1 MTGTGHKTEAGGP
14 AMLLEVNDLTVRL
27 QGSAGV
33 VHAVSQIS
41 FTLQQGRTLGIVGE
55 SGSGKSVMARAL
67 MRLLP
72 RRATVALEGDAWLTY
87 DGQRHNLLTLPEKT
101 LRGLRGP
108 AMAMVFQDP
117 MTALNP
123 VLTIAVQ
130 LCEPLR
136 LHQHLSPA
144 DARSRATEL
153 LARVGIPDPVA
164 RLDQYPHQLS
174 GGMRQR
180 VVIAI
185 AIACNPRLLIADEP
199 TTALDVTV
207 QRQILDGLADLQRE
221 RQMGMLLITHDLGV
235 VASRADHIAV
245 MYAGRIVEYAPV
257 QTLFSAMCHP
267 YTEALLK
274 SIPRLSDPAHTRL
287 HAIPGRPPQVIDPE
301 PGCAFAPRCP
311 YARPRCR
318 AETPRLMEGRHVDHR
333 HACFYPVGTGVSASP
348 EPAQDGPD
356 GHVTLSSQ
364 AGERS

>member
-1 MTGTGHKTEAGGP
+1 MTVLEQRPGAVDSP
-14 AMLLEVNDLTVRL
+14 LLEVRNLSVRL
-27 QGSAGV
+27 RGSAGV
-33 VHAVSQIS
+33 VHAVSQVS
-41 FTLQQGRTLGIVGE
+41 FDLHQGKTLGIVGE
-55 SGSGKSVMARAL
+55 SGSGKSVMARAI

-72 RRATVALEGDAWLTY
+72 RLATESLEGEVFLS
-87 DGQRHNLLTLPEKT
+87 GQGSRHNLLEMPDKA
-101 LRGLRGP
+101 LRKLRGP

-136 LHQHLSPA
+136 LHMGMRKA
-144 DARSRATEL
+144 EARALATEL

-221 RQMGMLLITHDLGV
+221 RQMGMVLITHDLGV

-257 QTLFSAMCHP
+257 RTLFSTMCHP

-274 SIPRLSDPAHTRL
+274 SIPRLSDAAHTRL
-287 HAIPGRPPQVIDPE
+287 QAIPGRAPQVIDPV

-311 YARPRCR
+311 YAQPRCR
-318 AETPRLMEGRHVDHR
+318 QETPPLMSAPEPNHY
-333 HACFYPVGTGVSASP
+333 HACFYPVGSDARGAFNTAA
-348 EPAQDGPD
+348 E
-356 GHVTLSSQ
+356 Q
-364 AGERS
+364 APGGTQ

>member
-1 MTGTGHKTEAGGP
+1 MTEVEQNPDTTGSP
-14 AMLLEVNDLTVRL
+14 LLEVRDLSVRL
-27 QGSAGV
+27 RGSAGV
-33 VHAVSQIS
+33 VHAVSQVS
-41 FTLQQGRTLGIVGE
+41 FDLSQGQTLGIVGE
-55 SGSGKSVMARAL
+55 SGSGKSVMARAI

-72 RRATVALEGDAWLTY
+72 RLATEALTGEVHLTY
-87 DGQRHNLLTLPEKT
+87 QGSRHSLLEMADKP
-101 LRGLRGP
+101 LRKLRGP

-136 LHQHLSPA
+136 LHMQMGRA
-144 DARSRATEL
+144 EARTMATEL

-207 QRQILDGLADLQRE
+207 QRQILDALADLQRE
-221 RQMGMLLITHDLGV
+221 RQMGMVLITHDLGV

-257 QTLFSAMCHP
+257 RTLFSAMCHP

-287 HAIPGRPPQVIDPE
+287 QAIPGRAPQVIDPT

-311 YARPRCR
+311 YAQPRCR
-318 AETPRLMEGRHVDHR
+318 QETPPLMAAEHPRHH
-333 HACFYPVGTGVSASP
+333 HACFYPVGTAS
-348 EPAQDGPD
+348 
-356 GHVTLSSQ
+356 
-364 AGERS
+364 GEIG

>member
-1 MTGTGHKTEAGGP
+1 VTQMYHGTGPGVP
-14 AMLLEVNDLTVRL
+14 LLEVRDLIVRL
-27 QGSAGV
+27 QGSSGV
-33 VHAVSQIS
+33 VHAVSDVS
-41 FTLQQGRTLGIVGE
+41 FDLQQGQTLGIVGE
-55 SGSGKSVMARAL
+55 SGSGKSVMARAI

-72 RRATVALEGDAWLTY
+72 KRATVNLDGEVYLTR
-87 DGQRHNLLTLPEKT
+87 DGLRQELLTLPEKS
-101 LRGLRGP
+101 LRAIRGS

-136 LHQHLSPA
+136 LHLQLGRNE
-144 DARSRATEL
+144 ARARAIEL
-153 LARVGIPDPVA
+153 LTRVGIPDPA
-164 RLDQYPHQLS
+164 TRLNQYPHQLS

-207 QRQILDGLADLQRE
+207 QRQILDGLAGLQRE
-221 RQMGMLLITHDLGV
+221 RQMGMVLITHDLGV

-257 QTLFSAMCHP
+257 HTLFSAMCHP

-287 HAIPGRPPQVIDPE
+287 MAIPGRAPQVIDPA

-311 YARPRCR
+311 NAQARCR
-318 AETPRLMEGRHVDHR
+318 AETPALMVAGHPQHR
-333 HACFYPVGTGVSASP
+333 HACFYPVGSKDAAS
-348 EPAQDGPD
+348 
-356 GHVTLSSQ
+356 
-364 AGERS
+364 GELL